1 MSHLPF
7 AEEAVLHFIGARSWD
22 KNTGWLM
29 QIDCKLDSWT
39 LSSWLNSAGCRLL
52 AAPPGRKAAEQSR
65 RGEDEQKNCVPGGE
79 GRGRKREA
87 DTSPV
92 SNQRSCGA
100 RFKAGMGQIS
110 KSPGVL
116 PPFAS
121 SSHFPRRKE
130 EEKQKKKKRV
140 KWRGGKGWGGGE
152 EKGGRRARHTAVFGL
167 EGSSGKHVTNF
178 FFYACTSPHLG
189 FLGYYCAITTSH
201 FSELFKIHVTSFPS
215 TKKNQSEL

>member
-7 AEEAVLHFIGARSWD
+7 AEEAVLHFIGTRSWD

-130 EEKQKKKKRV
+130 EEKQKKKK
-140 KWRGGKGWGGGE
+140 E
-152 EKGGRRARHTAVFGL
+152 
-167 EGSSGKHVTNF
+167 
-178 FFYACTSPHLG
+178 
-189 FLGYYCAITTSH
+189 
-201 FSELFKIHVTSFPS
+201 
-215 TKKNQSEL
+215 